1 MRVTLLVSLCTL
13 LLISCGRVPF
23 DQWNSILSQY
33 EYVLDDQMKSSA
45 GISESDVFLFNG
57 VYNATRNKDAQPYPL
72 LKKNAENIESASKRV
87 SDSSQERLDAIK
99 YFRTEQAHKPL
110 TTLGSQLSN
119 YKALIAALQDQEE
132 SNNLDLSNLIVTDAV
147 FDSIC
152 AAHKIKAL
160 AMLDFEVRL
169 SEKMNELESDFDSLK
184 VLYDDHKRDITSRTD
199 PRESMTAINKMKQ
212 KVRQLDN
219 EFYQISNLYS
229 RISSLRAD
237 AVMFQGPFIDEM
249 SEVKSIRQKDRKI
262 SGLLSELEK
271 MVTDY

>member
-1 MRVTLLVSLCTL
+1 MRVTLLVSFCTL

-110 TTLGSQLSN
+110 TKLGSQLSN

-212 KVRQLDN
+212 KIRQLDN

>member
-110 TTLGSQLSN
+110 TKLGSQLSN

-169 SEKMNELESDFDSLK
+169 SDKMNELESDFDSLQ
-184 VLYDDHKRDITSRTD
+184 VLYEHHKRDITSRTD

>member
-1 MRVTLLVSLCTL
+1 
-13 LLISCGRVPF
+13 
-23 DQWNSILSQY
+23 
-33 EYVLDDQMKSSA
+33 
-45 GISESDVFLFNG
+45 
-57 VYNATRNKDAQPYPL
+57 
-72 LKKNAENIESASKRV
+72 
-87 SDSSQERLDAIK
+87 
-99 YFRTEQAHKPL
+99 
-110 TTLGSQLSN
+110 
-119 YKALIAALQDQEE
+119 
-132 SNNLDLSNLIVTDAV
+132 
-147 FDSIC
+147 
-152 AAHKIKAL
+152 
-160 AMLDFEVRL
+160 MLDFEVRL

-184 VLYDDHKRDITSRTD
+184 VLYDHHKRDITSRTD

-212 KVRQLDN
+212 KIRQLDN